1 MSQGASDSDIAANYA
16 VGEIFSIEYFRPL
29 NILPEVPDI
38 SGLPSGKIVRKTRK
52 PKITEDN
59 LSQKASTE
67 TFQKEFWRIVD
78 YRRPDGSF
86 EGWFWDFSLISI

>member
-1 MSQGASDSDIAANYA
+1 MSQGPSDSDIAANYA

-38 SGLPSGKIVRKTRK
+38 SGLPSGKVVRKTRT
-52 PKITEDN
+52 PKITGDN

-67 TFQKEFWRIVD
+67 TFRKEFWRIVD
-78 YRRPDGSF
+78 CQRPDGSF
-86 EGWFWDFSLISI
+86 EGWFWDFI